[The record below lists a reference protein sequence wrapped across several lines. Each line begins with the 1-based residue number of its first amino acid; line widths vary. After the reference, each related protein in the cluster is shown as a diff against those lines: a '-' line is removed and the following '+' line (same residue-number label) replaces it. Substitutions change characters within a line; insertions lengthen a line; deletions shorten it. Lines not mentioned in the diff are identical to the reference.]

1 MCKYILCVWCVFSFQ
16 ISVVLP
22 IGGSLPQNKQD
33 SAGLAQ
39 LTLILLTWCLIA
51 VSCPASLLFLTWP
64 PLLCSLISLL
74 ERKQQGL
81 ETLVLSCSWTPVLPC
96 GLFWSKFLFHY
107 YKCGSR
113 ETWGIWIVW
122 GCVCKSVKPGMS
134 PTSVCDLRLAT
145 TVGGAGSHPN
155 RGFMATRKCEFPRL
169 ITTSGEL
176 QCALV
181 LVLTLVK
188 QLEDCPYS

>member
-1 MCKYILCVWCVFSFQ
+1 MCVFSFQ
-16 ISVVLP
+16 ISVVSP
-22 IGGSLPQNKQD
+22 IGGSLPQNEQD

-39 LTLILLTWCLIA
+39 LRWILPRLCLTA

-64 PLLCSLISLL
+64 SLLCSLISLL

-81 ETLVLSCSWTPVLPC
+81 ETLVQSCSLLSCPAVSLDLNFFFTITNVAAEKP
-96 GLFWSKFLFHY
+96 
-107 YKCGSR
+107 R
-113 ETWGIWIVW
+113 ESEINQRIVW
-122 GCVCKSVKPGMS
+122 GCVWKSDVPHI
-134 PTSVCDLRLAT
+134 SVWSQ
-145 TVGGAGSHPN
+145 VGYKCGWAGSHPN
-155 RGFMATRKCEFPRL
+155 RGFMTTPKCEFLRL

>member
-1 MCKYILCVWCVFSFQ
+1 MCVCVCVFSFQ
-16 ISVVLP
+16 ISVVSP
-22 IGGSLPQNKQD
+22 IGGSLPQNEQD

-39 LTLILLTWCLIA
+39 LRWILPRLCLTA

-64 PLLCSLISLL
+64 SLLCSLISLL

-81 ETLVLSCSWTPVLPC
+81 ETLVQSCSLLSCPAVSFDLNFFFTITNVAAEKP
-96 GLFWSKFLFHY
+96 
-107 YKCGSR
+107 R
-113 ETWGIWIVW
+113 ESEINQRIVW
-122 GCVCKSVKPGMS
+122 GCVWKSDVPHI
-134 PTSVCDLRLAT
+134 SVWSQ
-145 TVGGAGSHPN
+145 VGYKCGWAGSHPN
-155 RGFMATRKCEFPRL
+155 RGFMTTPKCEFLRL